1 MSNIL
6 DGIIE
11 IELDGETVE
20 LRPTPHAALKLS
32 QTFGGLF
39 PIIGRIRQLDLDT
52 FTAVIQYGC
61 GFKQNQSAS
70 LPDKVFKSG
79 MTNLA
84 PALIDFITILA
95 NGGTMPKFDE
105 DDEVKPQGK
114 D

>member
-39 PIIGRIRQLDLDT
+39 PIIGRIRQLELEA
-52 FTAVIQYGC
+52 FTAVIQYG
-61 GFKQNQSAS
+61 GSMKQKESVGLS
-70 LPDKVFKSG
+70 DKVFKSG

-84 PALIDFITILA
+84 PALIDYITVLA
-95 NGGTMPKFDE
+95 NGGTMPSFDE
-105 DDEVKPQGK
+105 DEEKAEGK